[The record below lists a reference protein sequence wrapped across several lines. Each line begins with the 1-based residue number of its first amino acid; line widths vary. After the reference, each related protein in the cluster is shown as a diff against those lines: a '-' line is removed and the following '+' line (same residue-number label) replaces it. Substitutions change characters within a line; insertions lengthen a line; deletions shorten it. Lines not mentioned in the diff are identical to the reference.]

1 MSLLP
6 NLLASRRGRLT
17 AFFFLYVAEGI
28 PLGFTATAIV
38 TQMRRAG
45 IGPDQI
51 GAFIA
56 VLYLPWGWKWA
67 IGPVVDLVYSDRLG
81 RRRLWIAAAQFF
93 MILSLLSIMRVQI
106 DPEHLRLFFIAA
118 ICLNIFSATQDV
130 AIDALA
136 CGTLRKEERGLAN
149 GLMFAG
155 SYLGIMAGGAGILF
169 LNDFLDDYFQNSFR
183 LSFLFVIG
191 AILSILLLV
200 TLPLRETRQKEPT
213 PRQGPVWLA
222 LLRELLH
229 YLRSALRAF
238 FGSRSAVAAM
248 ILSLLPIGSYS
259 LSLVLQA
266 NLAVEIGMK
275 DKEIA
280 LLGVITGL
288 LSAGCCVLGGILSDR
303 FGRRRMLAL
312 YILAMA
318 IPPTILAYSMQAHY
332 WILPIDPTDANHRV
346 ASAALVRTFWLVS
359 MIYATFAGFAYGTR
373 HAIFMDVCDP
383 KVAATQFTAYMALL
397 NVGISYSAF
406 WQGHA
411 IDKLGYPTTL
421 DLDVMVGFLCLAVL
435 PFVKPRPSAEL
446 PEDDVGGEDI
456 NVA

>member
-1 MSLLP
+1 MSFMP
-6 NLLASRRGRLT
+6 NLLATRRGRLI
-17 AFFFLYVAEGI
+17 AFFLLYIAEGI

-45 IGPDQI
+45 VGPEQI

-106 DPEHLRLFFIAA
+106 DAEHLRLFFIAA
-118 ICLNIFSATQDV
+118 ISLNIFSATQDV

-155 SYLGIMAGGAGILF
+155 SYLGIMAGGSGILF
-169 LNDFLDDYFQNSFR
+169 LNDFLGGYFQNPFQ

-191 AILSILLLV
+191 ALLSILLLV
-200 TLPLRETRQKEPT
+200 TLPLREAKQKDPT
-213 PRQGPVWLA
+213 PREGSVLA
-222 LLRELLH
+222 ALANELRRYLLE
-229 YLRSALRAF
+229 ALRAF
-238 FGSRSAVAAM
+238 FGSRSAIAAM
-248 ILSLLPIGSYS
+248 VLALLPIGSYS

-266 NLAVEIGMK
+266 NLAVEIGME

-288 LSAGCCVLGGILSDR
+288 ISAGCCVLGGILSDR

-318 IPPTILAYSMQAHY
+318 IPPAILAYSMFGHD
-332 WILPIDPTDANHRV
+332 WIMPIDPTDPDHRI
-346 ASAALVRTFWLVS
+346 APAALVRTFWIVS
-359 MIYATFAGFAYGTR
+359 MIYATFAGLAYGTR

-406 WQGHA
+406 WQGLA
-411 IDKLGYPTTL
+411 IKTYGYPTTL
-421 DLDVMVGFLCLAVL
+421 CLDIVVGFLCLAVL
-435 PFVKPRPSAEL
+435 PFVKPRPQGDVA
-446 PEDDVGGEDI
+446 PEEDQKM
-456 NVA
+456 A